1 VILAGHDHDQYYEEY
16 NGHFVI
22 KTGMDAKNAAVIDI
36 KWPNKDAKSP
46 IVSYTVKDVTK
57 YAPNPSLAAQV
68 KKSLSVL
75 DVLKITTLYRKDPN
89 QPIISAAGCLTKNT
103 TLGTLISSAMRDILH
118 ADAAFA
124 HGGGIR
130 ARIDFPDGI
139 TFADVL
145 KIMPYNNPFT
155 VIPMRGKS
163 LIDVVKKT
171 RSFDDE
177 YGYYLQNDD
186 RIIVDEH
193 NTITHIDNKPIH
205 PDHVY
210 NVAFAVR
217 FITNEDTMKP
227 WLAEH
232 YRPTD
237 EQGRP
242 EQTVFLQY
250 LSKLLWKRL
259 PPFEEIDKD
268 KSGHLDVHEVMA
280 AYESVFPVDRN
291 NEGALAGVHLT
302 VKTLIEAMDQDGN
315 NEISKEEYLGLFGC

>member
-1 VILAGHDHDQYYEEY
+1 MQ
-16 NGHFVI
+16 
-22 KTGMDAKNAAVIDI
+22 KNAAVIDI

-57 YAPNPSLAAQV
+57 YAPNPALAAQV

-75 DVLKITTLYRKDPN
+75 DVLKISTLYRREPN
-89 QPIISAAGCLTKNT
+89 QPVISAAGALTKNT
-103 TLGTLISSAMRDILH
+103 TLGTLISSGIRDTLH

-130 ARIDFPDGI
+130 ARVDFPDGL

-145 KIMPYNNPFT
+145 KIMPYNNPYT
-155 VIPMRGKS
+155 VIPIRGQF
-163 LIDVVKKT
+163 LIDVVKAT
-171 RSFDDE
+171 RKNEGGEE
-177 YGYYLQNDD
+177 YGYFLQNDD
-186 RIIVDEH
+186 STIINEH
-193 NTITHIDNKPIH
+193 KIITHIAHKPIH
-205 PDHVY
+205 PEHIY
-210 NVAFAVR
+210 HVAFAVR
-217 FITNEDTMKP
+217 FILCDDNMKP

-232 YRPTD
+232 AKPTE

-242 EQTVFLQY
+242 EQTLFLQY
-250 LSKLLWKRL
+250 LSKLLWTKL

-268 KSGHLDVHEVMA
+268 KSGHLDVNEVVA

-291 NEGALAGVHLT
+291 NEGAVAAVHLT

-315 NEISKEEYLGLFGC
+315 NQISKEEYLGLFGN